1 MMEKKPIVITL
12 SRQMGSGGS
21 FIGYSAAKELGFQY
35 IDREILR
42 QAAERLGTDAGALE
56 YLDERSAGFLETLMK
71 GFSFGMPEISVPLPQ
86 SRPVDHRELFAMECK
101 IMNEIAGRYNAVIV
115 GRAGFYALKDRPEV
129 IRVFI
134 HAPKEFR
141 VERIMKSKKNNNIR
155 EVQAIVKE
163 SDHIRAKF
171 IRDMAGVD
179 WMDTR
184 NYHLSID
191 SSVVDF
197 PVIIEMIVKL
207 AVKKSVSEKG

>member
-1 MMEKKPIVITL
+1 MEKSPLTITL

-21 FIGYSAAKELGFQY
+21 FIGYSVAKELGFQY
-35 IDREILR
+35 VDREILR

-56 YLDERSAGFLETLMK
+56 YLDERSASLIEKIMR

-86 SRPVDHRELFAMECK
+86 SRPVDHKELFAMECK

-115 GRAGFYALKDRPEV
+115 GRAGFYALRDRSEV

-134 HAPKEFR
+134 HAPQEFR
-141 VERIMKSKKNNNIR
+141 VQRIKKAQNITDIR
-155 EVQAIVKE
+155 EVQARIKE

-171 IRDMAGVD
+171 VRDMAGVD

-191 SSVVDF
+191 SSAVDF
-197 PVIIEMIVKL
+197 PSIIELIVKL
-207 AVKKSVSEKG
+207 AEKKRS